1 MELSQV
7 GKYAIIGKI
16 GAGAMGE
23 VFRAHD
29 PVLGRDVAIKVVL
42 GKLSED
48 EGARQRFQREARAA
62 AQLNHPNIITV
73 YDFGEERGMA
83 YMAMELLEGQD
94 LRELMAKGQLRALE
108 DKLSMMEQILD
119 GLAFA
124 HLKGV
129 MHRDL
134 KPGNVHVLP
143 NGQIKIMDF
152 GLARRAQDAAA
163 SGVVMGTPYY
173 MAPEQAQGERATARS
188 DIFSLGAMFYEMLAG
203 RRPFTG
209 ATIPAVLFSV
219 VHRDPE
225 PLGKVVPDLA
235 TGIVAM
241 VMRAIAKD
249 PAARHADASEMLRA
263 LRVAWSGGE
272 VAAEEAAFAADDP
285 TPARALGEPL
295 SALEDTSP
303 DLRAALGEIEQYLAD
318 RVPPLMVSDSVDVFM
333 GAPAEAAAAEL
344 WGWREGLQAVQPELA
359 PVDVLQHALH
369 KLSVIGEL
377 ELVENGRLLSFLR
390 EVGALVAK
398 ALPPGEGRDRF
409 RRALARL
416 GEAEM
421 VRSEPAPRLRATE
434 AAAAPAPLV
443 ATTPGLKRLSL
454 LEQRLRREGVGQG
467 PAAEGARRR
476 IASQAIAAAATEAT
490 SEIELESHL
499 RRLKDVGV
507 ASGAEHVF
515 RSLGQ
520 ELGDWALPKDIASDT
535 AELPPAFEVRAM
547 QKIVALPE
555 DPTEVARRYRHLVN
569 AATEQFNEGNLG
581 RAVQMFE
588 LATELAAEKKIEAGF
603 IEPIRKKG
611 HEALDPARLRQYM
624 DRPDRLAQLHE
635 VMAFFDQGM
644 SAETLLDQ
652 LEAEE
657 RRDKRRLL
665 LDLLVVHGEAARAL
679 ARARLEA
686 SASAPAGDF
695 ARRNWI
701 YLLRLV
707 PRPAGEPP
715 DAEIDAVARC
725 ASPREPAFLVKEALT
740 YLAQARQPRLAEALT
755 SLLGAWESEAARPDL
770 DDAAAEDAMTALDR
784 LAAAL
789 ARQGGPKGWRA
800 LVRHALSRRPEL
812 GNTTGRLAEL
822 ASQDLSASHDVVEA
836 LTTMIRESLPR
847 GMLSRFVSRQ
857 DHDLPA
863 LVAALAGTRAPDV
876 RALLEDLRKR
886 FPAQEAGRAAA
897 RALEAPPAASGSQQP
912 TIGTSGEL
920 DAYSLPALLH
930 RLAQARATGTLN
942 LLPPEGKGA
951 PAALGFADGR
961 LASAHFGHR
970 QGESAVYQLFE
981 RPFAGEFAFD
991 AEKPP
996 AEGGP
1001 ELKELAALVRE
1012 GVQRSRQLA
1021 ATSALVSE
1029 DLPLEATGEAPGT
1042 VADEADYDL
1051 IVVLWQKATSRVTP
1065 RQLEAELAVDAFRIM
1080 RPLAQWLEQGALR
1093 TIAPPPAPGT

>member
-7 GKYAIIGKI
+7 GKYAIIGKV

-94 LRELMAKGQLRALE
+94 LRELLAKGQLRALE

-124 HLKGV
+124 HSKGV

-203 RRPFTG
+203 KRPFTG

-225 PLGKVVPDLA
+225 PLGKLVPDLP

-241 VMRAIAKD
+241 VMRAVAKD
-249 PAARHADASEMLRA
+249 PNARHADAGEMLRA

-295 SALEDTSP
+295 SAMEATSP
-303 DLRAALGEIEQYLAD
+303 DLRSALGEIEQYLAD
-318 RVPPLMVSDSVDVFM
+318 RVPPLMVSDSVGAFM

-344 WGWREGLQAVQPELA
+344 WGWREELQKVQPELPPA
-359 PVDVLQHALH
+359 EVLQHALH

-377 ELVENGRLLSFLR
+377 ELVENGPLLSFLR
-390 EVGALVAK
+390 QVGTLVAQ

-421 VRSEPAPRLRATE
+421 VRSEPATRTL
-434 AAAAPAPLV
+434 AAEPKAAPAPLV
-443 ATTPGLKRLSL
+443 ASTPGLRRLSL
-454 LEQRLRREGVGQG
+454 MEQHLRRQALLG
-467 PAAEGARRR
+467 PGAEVARRR
-476 IASQAIAAAATEAT
+476 VATQAIAVAATEAT

-499 RRLKDVGV
+499 RRLKDAGV

-520 ELGDWALPKDIASDT
+520 ELGDWAMPKDEASDT
-535 AELPPAFEVRAM
+535 AELPPAHELRAM

-581 RAVQMFE
+581 RAVQMFD

-624 DRPDRLAQLHE
+624 DRPDRLQQLHR
-635 VMAFFDQGM
+635 VMAFFKEGM
-644 SAETLLDQ
+644 SAATLLDQ

-657 RRDKRRLL
+657 RREKRRLL

-686 SASAPAGDF
+686 SVGTPAGDF

-707 PRPAGEPP
+707 PRPAADPVEP
-715 DAEIDAVARC
+715 EIDAVARC
-725 ASPREPAFLVKEALT
+725 ASPGEPAFLVKEAFT
-740 YLAQARQPRLAEALT
+740 YLAQTRHPRLAEALT
-755 SLLGAWESEAARPDL
+755 ALLAAWESEAARPDL
-770 DDAAAEDAMTALDR
+770 DDAAAEDAMAALDR
-784 LAAAL
+784 IAAAL
-789 ARQGGPKGWRA
+789 ARQGGAKGWRA

-812 GNTTGRLAEL
+812 GDTTARLAEL
-822 ASQDLSASHDVVEA
+822 GSQDLSPSHDVVEA
-836 LTTMIRESLPR
+836 LTTMIRESLPK

-857 DHDLPA
+857 DHDLPT
-863 LVAALAGTRAPDV
+863 LVAALAGTRAPEV
-876 RALLEDLRKR
+876 KALLEELRSR
-886 FPAQEAGRAAA
+886 FPAQEAGKAAA
-897 RALEAPPAASGSQQP
+897 RALEAPPSASGPQQP
-912 TIGTSGEL
+912 TIGASGEL
-920 DAYSLPALLH
+920 DAYSLPSLLH
-930 RLAQARATGTLN
+930 RLAQSHATGTLN
-942 LLPPEGKGA
+942 LLPPEGGGA

-961 LASAHFGHR
+961 LVSAHFAHR
-970 QGESAVYQLFE
+970 EGESAVYQLFE

-991 AEKPP
+991 VEKAP
-996 AEGGP
+996 AAGGP
-1001 ELKELAALVRE
+1001 ELPELATLVRE
-1012 GVQRSRQLA
+1012 GVQRSRLLA
-1021 ATSALVSE
+1021 ATSALVPE
-1029 DLPLEATGEAPGT
+1029 DLQLEATGEAPGT

-1051 IVVLWQKATSRVTP
+1051 IVALWQKATSRVTP

-1093 TIAPPPAPGT
+1093 TSAPPPAPGT